1 MFLIPATPFA
11 IAPFIQDNITSI
23 GIYKD
28 LKRDNKQMRE
38 NAINKSYERQFK

>member
-1 MFLIPATPFA
+1 MGLLFLIPATPFA
-11 IAPFIQDNITSI
+11 IAPFIQDNMTSI

-38 NAINKSYERQFK
+38 KTISKRSIE

>member
-11 IAPFIQDNITSI
+11 IAPFIQDNMTSI

-28 LKRDNKQMRE
+28 LKREQKNIFN
-38 NAINKSYERQFK
+38 NAKTIK